1 MAIIGKIRNRA
12 GLIIGAIGF
21 AMLAFIAGDLITNN
35 KSFLFGNKNELA
47 VIAGESVS
55 PLEFNG
61 KVEELTKQ
69 FRLNS
74 GKDNPDPQQ
83 TDQIK
88 EQSWDEIVKQIIYG
102 NEYKSLGIVVSDEEI
117 ADMLYGKNVNPQVK
131 QAFTDPK
138 TGIFDPQTVINFL
151 QNLDKQNDTIRTR
164 WYAFEDE
171 MKKERYET
179 KLKDLAKFGLYSTT
193 ADSKRF
199 FNNSNKLAKIKYVV
213 ADYRGIADSSIK
225 ISDEDYQNY
234 YKDHQYEFKQQ
245 ETTRKI
251 EFVTYDVNP
260 SEEDRK
266 KVQEWAD
273 TTLAELKASTID
285 DTLFVNRNS
294 DTKYDG
300 TTAISKKGVLPP
312 NIDTLMFKEKE
323 GFIYG
328 PYEENSSFKI
338 AKLSKIYYIPDSVRA
353 RHILINVAQGQNPDS
368 AKAIVDSLK
377 KLIVSKKAKFEDLAR
392 KHSQDQGSAIK
403 GGDLGWFTEGKM
415 VKPFQDSTFYNKK
428 GDLTI
433 VQSQFG
439 YHLIEIL
446 DQSKGE
452 KRVKVVFIDRKVEPS
467 TKTFNAVLAK
477 ANEFVS
483 KVPTGDK
490 FDSVAKKAGLRVTPV
505 ENLKEVDKGLPGIE
519 NGREIVSWA
528 YRAKQ
533 NEVSA
538 VKAVGSKYVIA
549 HLLEI
554 KEKGILPLELVKHK
568 MEPNIRRE
576 KKAAMLIDKMTK
588 AGGSSIDD
596 IAAKLNLTV
605 DTASKVSFA
614 SGGIPGKAF
623 EPEVIGK
630 LFTLKQGETS
640 KPWKGNGG
648 VYIINVTEYYDNEP
662 APANYK
668 GIQARVMSAYQQKTE
683 SSFLEALKDLANIID
698 NRGKY
703 F

>member
-1 MAIIGKIRNRA
+1 MALIGSIRNRA
-12 GLIIGAIGF
+12 GLIIGAIGV
-21 AMLAFIAGDLITNN
+21 AMVAFIAGDLITNN
-35 KSFLFGNKNELA
+35 RSFLFGNKNELA
-47 VIAGESVS
+47 TISGESVT
-55 PLEFNG
+55 PLEFNN
-61 KVEELTKQ
+61 KVEDLTKQ

-74 GKDNPDPQQ
+74 GKDNPDAQQ
-83 TDQIK
+83 ADQIK
-88 EQSWDEIVKQIIYG
+88 DQAWDEIVKEIVYG
-102 NEYKSLGIVVSDEEI
+102 KAYKALGIVVSDEEI
-117 ADMLYGKNVNPQVK
+117 ADMLYGKNVNAQVK

-164 WYAFEDE
+164 WYAFEAN

-179 KLKDLAKFGLYSTT
+179 KLKDMAKFGLYSTT
-193 ADSKRF
+193 ADAKRF
-199 FNNSNKLAKIKYVV
+199 FNYSNKLAKIKYVA
-213 ADYRGIADSSIK
+213 ADYRSIPDSTIK
-225 ISDEDYQNY
+225 ISEEDYKTY
-234 YKDHQYEFKQQ
+234 YNDHKYEFKQQ
-245 ETTRKI
+245 ETTRKM
-251 EFVTYDVNP
+251 EFVTFDVNP

-266 KVQEWAD
+266 KVQDWAD
-273 TTLAELKASTID
+273 TTLADLKTSTIED
-285 DTLFVNRNS
+285 SLFVNRNS

-300 TTAISKKGVLPP
+300 ATSLYKKGVLPP
-312 NIDTLMFKEKE
+312 NFDTLMFHEKV

-328 PYEENSSFKI
+328 PYEENNSFKL
-338 AKLSKIYYIPDSVRA
+338 AKLSKIYFIPDSVKA
-353 RHILINVAQGQNPDS
+353 RHILISVAQGQSPDS
-368 AKAIVDSLK
+368 AKAVLDSLK
-377 KLIVSKKAKFEDLAR
+377 KLIVSKKAKFEDLAK
-392 KHSQDQGSAIK
+392 KHSQDGGSKDK
-403 GGDLGWFTEGKM
+403 GGDLGWYTEGKM
-415 VKPFQDSTFYNKK
+415 VKPFEDSTFYNKK
-428 GDLTI
+428 GDIVI

-452 KRVKVVFIDRKVEPS
+452 KRVRVDFIDRKVEPS

-477 ANEFVS
+477 ANEFVA

-490 FDSVAKKAGLRVTPV
+490 FDSAAKKSGLRVTPI
-505 ENLKEVDKGLPGIE
+505 ENLKEIDKTLPGLE
-519 NGREIVSWA
+519 NAREIVSWA

-549 HLLEI
+549 HLMEI
-554 KEKGILPLELVKHK
+554 KEKGTLPMELVKRK
-568 MEPNIRRE
+568 MDPQIRRE
-576 KKAAMLIDKMTK
+576 KKAAMLMEKMKGTTSVEDV
-588 AGGSSIDD
+588 AS
-596 IAAKLNLTV
+596 KLNLTA

-648 VYIINVTEYYDNEP
+648 VYMIQVTEYYDNEP
-662 APANYK
+662 APADYK

-683 SSFLEALKDLANIID
+683 SAFLEALKELANIID